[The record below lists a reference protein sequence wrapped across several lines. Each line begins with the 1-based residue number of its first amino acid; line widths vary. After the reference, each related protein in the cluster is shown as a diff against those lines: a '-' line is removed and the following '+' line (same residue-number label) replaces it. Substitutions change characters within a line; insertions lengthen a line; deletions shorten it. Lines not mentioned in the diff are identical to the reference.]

1 MKKILVLAA
10 LFVCAEAAYGLAS
23 MQVFYNYRMQKNDVY
38 DNSAHLVK
46 LSGHVSPLPLIP
58 ASLGVVYF
66 PWVGYTADKDNNE
79 ESVSGM
85 EVAVELMGWL
95 PMVPFVTP
103 YAKINY
109 TVWGYRKV
117 TCVEGRICGD
127 TEQQD
132 VDGMELGLG
141 VGYDVLP
148 FVTLVAEVSQGLRKV
163 EYEHESDENKKFN
176 ATTLS
181 IGVEVGI

>member
-117 TCVEGRICGD
+117 TH
-127 TEQQD
+127 TEASGWDDKEQD
-132 VDGMELGLG
+132 VGGMELGLG

-163 EYEHESDENKKFN
+163 EYENETDENKKFN